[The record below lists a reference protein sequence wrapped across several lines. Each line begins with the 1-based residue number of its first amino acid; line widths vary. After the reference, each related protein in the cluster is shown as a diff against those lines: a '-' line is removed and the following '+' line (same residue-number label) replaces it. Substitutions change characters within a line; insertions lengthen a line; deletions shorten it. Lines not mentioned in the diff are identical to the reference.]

1 MDARHCPLMTQS
13 GHRHPTEE
21 FSHLKRPPIEA
32 ASGTVQD
39 DGLAHGRTATGRVTQ
54 SFGPL
59 AGDACRA
66 AWVRTPMTPIGSCNT
81 NCTARMTNAGLC
93 LVNRQQ
99 NA

>member
-1 MDARHCPLMTQS
+1 MTQS
-13 GHRHPTEE
+13 GHRDRTEE
-21 FSHLKRPPIEA
+21 SSHLQRPPIEA

-39 DGLAHGRTATGRVTQ
+39 DGLALRPDGNDRVTQ

-66 AWVRTPMTPIGSCNT
+66 APVRTPMATIDSCNT
-81 NCTARMTNAGLC
+81 NCTARMTNAGLR
-93 LVNRQQ
+93 LVNRQN